1 MEEEI
6 IKKDIVHYRGGEKP
20 YISTAYGYLKLT
32 KSKLFLDYYLLSI
45 PAVKKVYG
53 ILKRRIQIPIKN
65 IKDVKKFLDILIV
78 SYVDNSKTKKVY
90 LGFWKVFKTGIYTLK
105 LCNEWIEAINKLRK

>member
-53 ILKRRIQIPIKN
+53 IL
-65 IKDVKKFLDILIV
+65 
-78 SYVDNSKTKKVY
+78 
-90 LGFWKVFKTGIYTLK
+90 
-105 LCNEWIEAINKLRK
+105 